1 MGNHVVQTWGQN
13 TRWTSGKVKLGA
25 DVGAA
30 RGMVGKSAVQQLDPP
45 PYRPGSSQVREAEGL
60 GKGREG
66 TRL

>member
-1 MGNHVVQTWGQN
+1 VGNHVVQTWGQN

-25 DVGAA
+25 DVGESAA
-30 RGMVGKSAVQQLDPP
+30 QRLDPP